1 MRILRDD
8 GLLNKPRICFL
19 VHCAGRRLLLLPRT
33 GLPCHA
39 FSTAV
44 RLKSLKTMS
53 RDELLL
59 HQIVS
64 VGNLGPSNWDNNVF
78 WKFIIKWTW
87 KSPQI
92 SVRLLVLPEQD
103 VNYTKDPKCLVFK
116 SFLPAKYEKI
126 LQEGKHRPEIQI
138 SRKARGTGEITDE
151 AISPAKTGCVLRNR
165 SLRS

>member
-1 MRILRDD
+1 MFRIWNALSIDSYFKCFCSSPGKEQDRRLEPGCMRILRND

-64 VGNLGPSNWDNNVF
+64 VGNLGPQQLRDNNVF
-78 WKFIIKWTW
+78 WKFIIKWTG

-92 SVRLLVLPEQD
+92 SVRLLVLPEHD

-116 SFLPAKYEKI
+116 SFLPAKY
-126 LQEGKHRPEIQI
+126 
-138 SRKARGTGEITDE
+138 
-151 AISPAKTGCVLRNR
+151 
-165 SLRS
+165 